1 MTDFIP
7 AKTNGL
13 DHEIVLGT
21 DERRR
26 VGTTEKPPFRWICS
40 LEVEFPEPVINA
52 LGVLEHIGKRWQELP
67 TGDKGCGS
75 GLLISPNE
83 VLTAS
88 HVLMGFKIV
97 PGRKPGED
105 MLQPVLASRVRVI
118 PGRNDHHH
126 AAPHPFG
133 IWTANKVQVNPIFKK
148 RLSGNPEAITK
159 NSILAALPFDV
170 GIVELKAKITR
181 YSNRRMQL
189 GDKVGWWGKDSVF
202 RILPVSE
209 QQRKT
214 LTRYVAHI
222 GGFPGDKGPLPCS
235 VPYTSSGAILT
246 AAPKIG
252 GRRLDLLLY
261 QADTSAGMS
270 GSPVWIENQQGHKYL
285 VGVHS
290 SFSTYQADQQVNI
303 GALLTLTLRL
313 GKRYF
318 SSGQAPI

>member
-1 MTDFIP
+1 MTDFAP
-7 AKTNGL
+7 TKTTGP

-26 VGTTEKPPFRWICS
+26 VNTTQKPPFRWICS

-52 LGVLEHIGKRWQELP
+52 LGVLEHRDKRWEELP

-75 GLLISPNE
+75 GLLISSKK

-97 PGRKPGED
+97 PGRKSGEQ

-126 AAPHPFG
+126 AAPPPFG
-133 IWTANKVQVNPIFKK
+133 VWTAHKVHVNPIFKK
-148 RLSGNPEAITK
+148 RLSGSPEAITK
-159 NSILAALPFDV
+159 NSVLAALPFDV
-170 GIVELKAKITR
+170 GMVELKAKITR
-181 YSNRRMQL
+181 HSNRRLQL
-189 GDKVGWWGKDSVF
+189 GDKIGWWGKDPAF
-202 RILPVSE
+202 RILPVSA
-209 QQRKT
+209 QRQKT
-214 LTRYVAHI
+214 LTRYLAHI

-235 VPYTSSGAILT
+235 VPYTSRGAILT
-246 AAPKIG
+246 AAPTIS

-303 GALLTLTLRL
+303 GALLTPPLMQS
-313 GKRYF
+313 KWW
-318 SSGQAPI
+318 